1 MRGGELILWPLERRL
16 LLRQR
21 FEPTDFE
28 GRCDRT
34 FIRPTIGALGPCA
47 SAWCYRL
54 KQKARQSKQGMFYG
68 ASDSENP
75 RSRLCQ

>member
-28 GRCDRT
+28 GALSGPAFYPRT
-34 FIRPTIGALGPCA
+34 IAV
-47 SAWCYRL
+47 
-54 KQKARQSKQGMFYG
+54 
-68 ASDSENP
+68 
-75 RSRLCQ
+75 